1 MMFLK
6 FIFQCLKTLTLLI
19 NKIMIHISQ
28 LKTGFY
34 FSFENGNKIYKVD
47 RFTSNRKYLQYSD
60 RYGNSY
66 TLDLTQSFSV
76 VREYRY

>member
-1 MMFLK
+1 
-6 FIFQCLKTLTLLI
+6 
-19 NKIMIHISQ
+19 MIHISQ
-28 LKTGFY
+28 LKIGFY

-60 RYGNSY
+60 KYENCY
-66 TLDLTQSFSV
+66 TLDLRQSFSV